1 MKKYLW
7 MIVVVVVMIILGVLV
22 AVFNPNQYLEEIG
35 YSEVTSKIKEKDT
48 FILYI
53 KSTDC
58 EHCKKFTPTFT
69 EVLSKYKVKAY
80 TLNIAKLSEDEEDQ
94 YDDDFSDVDGTPTV
108 LFYKKGERQYLTIE
122 GEQTKVKIISKLKT
136 AGFIK

>member
-7 MIVVVVVMIILGVLV
+7 IIILLAVIITLGVLV
-22 AVFNPNQYLEEIG
+22 IVFSPNKSLEEIK
-35 YSEVTSKIKEKDT
+35 YQEIQNKIEKKDT

-58 EHCKKFTPTFT
+58 EHCKAFTPTFT
-69 EVLSKYKVKAY
+69 EVLSKYKLKAY
-80 TLNIAKLSEDEEDQ
+80 TLNIANLSDKEYNKYE
-94 YDDDFSDVDGTPTV
+94 DDFSDVEGTPTV
-108 LFYKKGERQYLTIE
+108 LFYKNGEKQMITIE
-122 GEQTKVKIISKLKT
+122 GEQPKAKVTSKLKT